1 MGSNFN
7 ITNQERISP
16 ILGMLDFNQPAT
28 ATILDAIVSPNQAT
42 PLQPGMPVKLDASVT
57 VPGVWQVVA
66 AANTDIPW
74 GMVIYTVRKNLLSTP
89 DQVKIALPG
98 NGGNPIIWHVA
109 GSSIS
114 LGQYLQYDTTGAI
127 DMIPVAAGKQIAQA
141 LDPAASGQLF
151 RIALLAAA
159 FAPQP

>member
-1 MGSNFN
+1 MGSQIN
-7 ITNQERISP
+7 ITNQERITP

-42 PLQPGMPVKLDASVT
+42 PLQPGMPVKLDTSVT

-66 AANTDIPW
+66 ATDADIPW
-74 GMVIYTVRKNLLSTP
+74 GMVIYNVTKNLVPTP
-89 DQVKIALPG
+89 GQVKVATPG
-98 NGGNPIIWHVA
+98 VGGNPIIWHVA
-109 GSSIS
+109 GAAIT

-141 LDPAASGQLF
+141 LDPAPQGALF

-159 FAPQP
+159 FAAA